1 MYLGPTSENVEIWA
15 FDLLTLTWSP
25 VDPGR
30 HVTSGSWTPGRLW
43 RDSNKFLMF
52 GDRNGTADDYRE
64 HHINLDD
71 LAIID
76 LECFGIYQPPPM
88 EPDFETQE
96 LRLFALEEASEDG
109 DFEIICD
116 DAQSIKCSRKLL
128 ASRWPWFNTQLS
140 WLRQKAK
147 FALETQPVS
156 VRSSRRQDE
165 EQPDPRITPH
175 RLNLAEQYEVT
186 WSLLRYF
193 YTLSLHSESPSVL
206 CRLLV
211 LSTDYEIPRLRS
223 LVTHAMH
230 HSLSEETCD
239 DFYNVATRCDCQ
251 SLQFRYVGLSS

>member
-1 MYLGPTSENVEIWA
+1 MYPGPTSQNVEIWA
-15 FDLLTLTWSP
+15 FDLLALTWSP

-30 HVTSGSWTPGRLW
+30 DVTSGSWMPGCLW

-64 HHINLDD
+64 HHINLDHV
-71 LAIID
+71 AIID
-76 LECFGIYQPPPM
+76 LESFGIYQPPPL
-88 EPDFETQE
+88 ELDFETQE
-96 LRLFALEEASEDG
+96 LCLIALEESVDG

-116 DAQSIKCSRKLL
+116 DTQRIKCSRKLL
-128 ASRWPWFNTQLS
+128 ASRWPWFKTQLS
-140 WLRQKAK
+140 WLLQKAK
-147 FALETQPVS
+147 FALETPPVS
-156 VRSSRRQDE
+156 ARSSRRLDE
-165 EQPDPRITPH
+165 KQPDLRITPH

-211 LSTDYEIPRLRS
+211 LSTEYEIPRLRL

-230 HSLSEETCD
+230 LSLSEETCD
-239 DFYNVATRCDCQ
+239 DFYNAATRCDCQ

>member
-1 MYLGPTSENVEIWA
+1 MYPGPTSQNVEIWA

-30 HVTSGSWTPGRLW
+30 DLTSGSWMPGYLW

-71 LAIID
+71 VAIID
-76 LECFGIYQPPPM
+76 LESFGIYQPPPLKL
-88 EPDFETQE
+88 DFETQE
-96 LRLFALEEASEDG
+96 LSLLALEESVDVN
-109 DFEIICD
+109 FEIICD
-116 DAQSIKCSRKLL
+116 DDQRIECSRKLL

-140 WLRQKAK
+140 LLLQKAK
-147 FALETQPVS
+147 FALETPPLPA
-156 VRSSRRQDE
+156 RSSRRQDE
-165 EQPDPRITPH
+165 KQPDLRITPH
-175 RLNLAEQYEVT
+175 NLNLAERYEVT

-206 CRLLV
+206 CRLLE
-211 LSTDYEIPRLRS
+211 LSTEYEIPRLRS

-239 DFYNVATRCDCQ
+239 DFYNAATSCDCQ
-251 SLQFRYVGLSS
+251 SLQFRYVGLSL